1 MEELKKVP
9 PMEQR
14 QLVTYINHFITSTVT
29 FLNNFM
35 THCEAKM
42 MKSEQRLQK
51 ISASLCILETKLNS
65 VPELREL
72 QSSQFQTSKPP
83 SNQLKDNSHNAEV
96 TDEHNKTE
104 ATDGLNKTKT
114 TDSHGK
120 TEDIIISE
128 PAAVV
133 DESPNEPIVDPTIL
147 KYRKMIQFGVPRG
160 AVELKMVN
168 EGLDPKLL

>member
-1 MEELKKVP
+1 MEELKKIP

-14 QLVTYINHFITSTVT
+14 QLVTYINHFIRSTVT
-29 FLNNFM
+29 FLNDFM
-35 THCEAKM
+35 THCETKM

-72 QSSQFQTSKPP
+72 QSTQLQTSEPP
-83 SNQLKDNSHNAEV
+83 SNQLKDTSHNTEE
-96 TDEHNKTE
+96 TNKHNKTE
-104 ATDGLNKTKT
+104 ATNELVKT
-114 TDSHGK
+114 DEHGK
-120 TEDIIISE
+120 TEDNIISE
-128 PAAVV
+128 PAVV

>member
-1 MEELKKVP
+1 MEEFKKVP

-29 FLNNFM
+29 FLNDFM

-65 VPELREL
+65 VPELQEL
-72 QSSQFQTSKPP
+72 HPPQIQTSEPP
-83 SNQLKDNSHNAEV
+83 GNHLKDNSYNTEI
-96 TDEHNKTE
+96 TNEHNKTE
-104 ATDGLNKTKT
+104 TTDGLIRTET
-114 TDSHGK
+114 TEKPSK
-120 TEDIIISE
+120 TEENNVSE
-128 PAAVV
+128 PTVIN
-133 DESPNEPIVDPTIL
+133 ENTNEPTVDPTIL

-160 AVELKMVN
+160 AVELKMAN

>member
-72 QSSQFQTSKPP
+72 QSSQFQTSEPP
-83 SNQLKDNSHNAEV
+83 SSQLKDNSRNTEV

-104 ATDGLNKTKT
+104 AADGLIKTET
-114 TDSHGK
+114 TDAHGK
-120 TEDIIISE
+120 TEDIISE
-128 PAAVV
+128 PTAVV

>member
-9 PMEQR
+9 PMKQR

-72 QSSQFQTSKPP
+72 ESSQFQKSEPP
-83 SNQLKDNSHNAEV
+83 SNQLKDNSNNIEV
-96 TDEHNKTE
+96 TNEHKKIE
-104 ATDGLNKTKT
+104 ATDGLNKSET
-114 TDSHGK
+114 TDKHGE
-120 TEDIIISE
+120 TEDNIISE
-128 PAAVV
+128 PVVV
-133 DESPNEPIVDPTIL
+133 DESPSEPIVDPTIL

>member
-1 MEELKKVP
+1 
-9 PMEQR
+9 MEQR

-65 VPELREL
+65 VPELQEI
-72 QSSQFQTSKPP
+72 QTNEPP
-83 SNQLKDNSHNAEV
+83 SNQLKDNSHNTEV
-96 TDEHNKTE
+96 INELNKTE
-104 ATDGLNKTKT
+104 TTDGPIKTVT
-114 TDSHGK
+114 TDKHGK
-120 TEDIIISE
+120 TEDNIISE
-128 PAAVV
+128 PVVV
-133 DESPNEPIVDPTIL
+133 DKSPNEPTVDPTIL

>member
-1 MEELKKVP
+1 
-9 PMEQR
+9 MEQR

-72 QSSQFQTSKPP
+72 QSSQFQTSEPP
-83 SNQLKDNSHNAEV
+83 SNQLKDNLHNTEV

-104 ATDGLNKTKT
+104 ATDGLIKTET
-114 TDSHGK
+114 TDAHGK
-120 TEDIIISE
+120 TEDIISE

>member
-14 QLVTYINHFITSTVT
+14 QLVTYVNHFITSTVT

-65 VPELREL
+65 IPELREL
-72 QSSQFQTSKPP
+72 QPPQIQTSEPP
-83 SNQLKDNSHNAEV
+83 GHQLKDNSLNTEV
-96 TDEHNKTE
+96 SNEHNKAE
-104 ATDGLNKTKT
+104 ATNEFIKTET
-114 TDSHGK
+114 TDKHSK
-120 TEDIIISE
+120 TEEKISE
-128 PAAVV
+128 STVI
-133 DESPNEPIVDPTIL
+133 ESTNEPTVDPTIL